1 MKITVRSMPRGEV
14 DTSIEL
20 PKGAIIIDLLK
31 ALNLRPDNWIASRD
45 GRAIPDDSPLADG
58 DSIKLLSVV
67 SGG

>member
-1 MKITVRSMPRGEV
+1 MKITVRSMPRSEV
-14 DTSIEL
+14 DTSL
-20 PKGAIIIDLLK
+20 DMPKGSIVLDLLK

-45 GRAIPDDSPLADG
+45 GKAIPDDSPLADG